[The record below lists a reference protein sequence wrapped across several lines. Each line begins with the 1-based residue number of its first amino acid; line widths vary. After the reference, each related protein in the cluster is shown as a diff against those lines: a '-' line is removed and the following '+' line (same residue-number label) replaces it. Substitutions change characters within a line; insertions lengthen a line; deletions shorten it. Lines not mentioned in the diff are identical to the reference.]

1 MCKVINDKENMTR
14 ILLVDDEKDTE
25 YAFALILK
33 AEGYFVDTY
42 NDPVK
47 ALLAFKPG
55 YYDLI
60 LLDYRMAPL
69 DGLALIQ
76 KIRAI
81 DGSAKSI
88 LVTAWETQ
96 NIGKEIRKWFI
107 NVLGKPVS
115 DEKLIQEVRLALNS
129 VS

>member
-33 AEGYFVDTY
+33 AEGYIVDAY

-47 ALLAFKPG
+47 ALLAFKPA

-60 LLDYRMAPL
+60 ILDYRMAPL

-81 DGSAKSI
+81 DGWLSRYYLLRGKHDI
-88 LVTAWETQ
+88 LERRSE
-96 NIGKEIRKWFI
+96 NG
-107 NVLGKPVS
+107 S
-115 DEKLIQEVRLALNS
+115 
-129 VS
+129 

>member
-1 MCKVINDKENMTR
+1 M
-14 ILLVDDEKDTE
+14 
-25 YAFALILK
+25 
-33 AEGYFVDTY
+33 DTY

-47 ALLAFKPG
+47 ALSAFKPG

-81 DGSAKSI
+81 DGSAKSVYLLRGKHNI
-88 LVTAWETQ
+88 LERTSE
-96 NIGKEIRKWFI
+96 NG
-107 NVLGKPVS
+107 S
-115 DEKLIQEVRLALNS
+115 
-129 VS
+129 

>member
-33 AEGYFVDTY
+33 AEGYIVDTY

-60 LLDYRMAPL
+60 LLDYCMAPL
-69 DGLALIQ
+69 DGLGL
-76 KIRAI
+76 KRT
-81 DGSAKSI
+81 
-88 LVTAWETQ
+88 VNRE
-96 NIGKEIRKWFI
+96 RKGDC
-107 NVLGKPVS
+107 NYNYRDLY
-115 DEKLIQEVRLALNS
+115 L
-129 VS
+129 

>member
-1 MCKVINDKENMTR
+1 VCKVINDKENMTR

-33 AEGYFVDTY
+33 AEGYIVDAY

-47 ALLAFKPG
+47 ALLAFKPD

-76 KIRAI
+76 KIRAL
-81 DGSAKSI
+81 DRLAKAI

-96 NIGKEIRKWFI
+96 YIGNEIRKWFI
-107 NVLGKPVS
+107 NVLGKPVT
-115 DEKLIQEVRLALNS
+115 DEKLIQEVRLALNI

>member
-1 MCKVINDKENMTR
+1 MTR

-33 AEGYFVDTY
+33 AEGYTVDAY

-76 KIRAI
+76 KIRAL
-81 DGSAKSI
+81 DRLAKAI

-96 NIGKEIRKWFI
+96 YIGNEIRKWFI
-107 NVLGKPVS
+107 NVLGKPVT
-115 DEKLIQEVRLALNS
+115 DEKLIQEVRLALNI

>member
-1 MCKVINDKENMTR
+1 MTR
-14 ILLVDDEKDTE
+14 IPLVDDEKDTE

-33 AEGYFVDTY
+33 AEGYIVDTY

-76 KIRAI
+76 KIRAL
-81 DGSAKSI
+81 DRLTKAI

-96 NIGKEIRKWFI
+96 NIGNEVRKWFI
-107 NVLGKPVS
+107 NVLAKPVT
-115 DEKLIQEVRLALNS
+115 DEKLIQEVRLALNIIS
-129 VS
+129 